1 MNRAHDFNLGKA
13 AHAALAGDNPPSAW
27 DDRLRAALKDALA
40 DTHYREGRFLLVVI
54 MVVAVLSLATDL
66 LVAPQNLGQVAA
78 VRLGLVLPL
87 SGIALLLPRRLV
99 GLQKVMIALALVA
112 FGLSMAF
119 ASLFVPSPGDALL
132 ALGVVTLLALALP
145 VLPFRGPALVAFIL
159 LYVLAVG
166 GFLYMSQHD
175 IVKTSA
181 FAAITIVT
189 AATATI
195 IAHRVH
201 WLERRNL
208 LLTLEAGSRAAT
220 LEGSNA
226 RLTELSMEDPLTGLA
241 NRRRAEQAF
250 AEHYSM
256 PATAGQAGP
265 ALFMLDLDHFKAFN
279 DRWGHQAGDACLR
292 AVAEVLRHA
301 ASRHGGL
308 AARFGGEEFI
318 FLLRADDAGRAQAI
332 AEELRVAIER
342 IEIEDHGAT
351 STATCTSSIGIA
363 LHQGPEAPNL
373 ARMLSAADAALYR
386 AKADGRNRTMVQT

>member
-1 MNRAHDFNLGKA
+1 M
-13 AHAALAGDNPPSAW
+13 
-27 DDRLRAALKDALA
+27 
-40 DTHYREGRFLLVVI
+40 
-54 MVVAVLSLATDL
+54 
-66 LVAPQNLGQVAA
+66 
-78 VRLGLVLPL
+78 
-87 SGIALLLPRRLV
+87 
-99 GLQKVMIALALVA
+99 
-112 FGLSMAF
+112 
-119 ASLFVPSPGDALL
+119 
-132 ALGVVTLLALALP
+132 
-145 VLPFRGPALVAFIL
+145 
-159 LYVLAVG
+159 
-166 GFLYMSQHD
+166 
-175 IVKTSA
+175 VKTSA

-386 AKADGRNRTMVQT
+386 AKADGRNRTMVET

>member
-99 GLQKVMIALALVA
+99 GLQKVMIALALIA

-279 DRWGHQAGDACLR
+279 DRWGHQAGDADGQDPL
-292 AVAEVLRHA
+292 L
-301 ASRHGGL
+301 ASRSRRPQPVVRQH
-308 AARFGGEEFI
+308 AR
-318 FLLRADDAGRAQAI
+318 
-332 AEELRVAIER
+332 
-342 IEIEDHGAT
+342 
-351 STATCTSSIGIA
+351 
-363 LHQGPEAPNL
+363 QG
-373 ARMLSAADAALYR
+373 AADHR
-386 AKADGRNRTMVQT
+386 HTQPDTRQT

>member
-1 MNRAHDFNLGKA
+1 
-13 AHAALAGDNPPSAW
+13 
-27 DDRLRAALKDALA
+27 
-40 DTHYREGRFLLVVI
+40 
-54 MVVAVLSLATDL
+54 
-66 LVAPQNLGQVAA
+66 
-78 VRLGLVLPL
+78 L
-87 SGIALLLPRRLV
+87 SGIALLLLRRLV
-99 GLQKVMIALALVA
+99 GLQKVMIALALIA

-279 DRWGHQAGDACLR
+279 DQWGHQAGDACLR

-386 AKADGRNRTMVQT
+386 AKADGRNRTMVET

>member
-1 MNRAHDFNLGKA
+1 
-13 AHAALAGDNPPSAW
+13 
-27 DDRLRAALKDALA
+27 
-40 DTHYREGRFLLVVI
+40 
-54 MVVAVLSLATDL
+54 
-66 LVAPQNLGQVAA
+66 
-78 VRLGLVLPL
+78 
-87 SGIALLLPRRLV
+87 
-99 GLQKVMIALALVA
+99 
-112 FGLSMAF
+112 
-119 ASLFVPSPGDALL
+119 
-132 ALGVVTLLALALP
+132 
-145 VLPFRGPALVAFIL
+145 
-159 LYVLAVG
+159 
-166 GFLYMSQHD
+166 
-175 IVKTSA
+175 
-181 FAAITIVT
+181 
-189 AATATI
+189 
-195 IAHRVH
+195 
-201 WLERRNL
+201 
-208 LLTLEAGSRAAT
+208 
-220 LEGSNA
+220 
-226 RLTELSMEDPLTGLA
+226 MEDPLTGLA

-279 DRWGHQAGDACLR
+279 DQWGHQAGDACLR

-386 AKADGRNRTMVQT
+386 AKADGRNRTMVET